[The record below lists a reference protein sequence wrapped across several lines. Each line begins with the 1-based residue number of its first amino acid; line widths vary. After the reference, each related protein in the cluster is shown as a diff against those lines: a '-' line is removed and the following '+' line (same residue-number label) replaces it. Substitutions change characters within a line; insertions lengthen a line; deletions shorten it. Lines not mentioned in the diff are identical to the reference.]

1 MGIVQKLLNNKISS
15 DFIVILCILFCGAF
29 FNVSQTSAGP
39 VTPEEIK
46 AVMIVKFTAFI
57 TWPDF
62 TSPTKDKKLVIG
74 VIGDPEMLNQLKSLE
89 GKIVDAKSMSVIQ
102 ISATNFPEII
112 NILYLGKSQIDKWPI
127 LKKSVKKYVLTVS
140 ESDEFIEQGGIIS
153 FYKKPTGHVGF
164 AVNRSEQIRSGLIFS
179 SSLLRL
185 ADIRNE
191 DKGAK
196 Q

>member
-1 MGIVQKLLNNKISS
+1 MGIVQQSLNIFRN
-15 DFIVILCILFCGAF
+15 FIVIICILFCGAF
-29 FNVSQTSAGP
+29 FNVNKASAGP
-39 VTPEEIK
+39 VTPEELK

-57 TWPDF
+57 TWPNF
-62 TSPTKDKKLVIG
+62 IPPKKDNKLVIG

-89 GKIVDAKSMSVIQ
+89 GKIIDAKSRSVIEV
-102 ISATNFPEII
+102 ATTNLPESI
-112 NILYLGKSQIDKWPI
+112 NVLYLGSSQIDKWPI
-127 LKKSVKKYVLTVS
+127 IRKNIKKYILTIS

-153 FYKKPTGHVGF
+153 FYKKPTGHIGF
-164 AVNRSEQIRSGLIFS
+164 AVNRSEQIKSGLIFS

-191 DKGAK
+191 ENGAK